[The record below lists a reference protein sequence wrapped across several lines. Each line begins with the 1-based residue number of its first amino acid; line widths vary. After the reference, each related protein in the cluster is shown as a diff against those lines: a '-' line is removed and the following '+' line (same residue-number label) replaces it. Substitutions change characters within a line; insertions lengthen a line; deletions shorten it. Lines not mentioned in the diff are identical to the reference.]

1 MDHTHP
7 LVTGELER
15 IKRADAPLRER
26 SRCLTL
32 VRTKVSYRTL
42 HPEHLPQ
49 VLPLSDPCLSLTLPA
64 GGGGAWVARLAFWA
78 HLWSP
83 DRDGLGP
90 LVVRAHT
97 WTLQKALS
105 RSFSRSVWYAWSTA
119 IVCNEATIWPAAAY
133 ALPFKQDSG
142 LRWQGGSLERGCLAH
157 SEISWLSS
165 LAQGASPH
173 SHFHAPQCQHN

>member
-1 MDHTHP
+1 MDRTHP
-7 LVTGELER
+7 LVAGELER

-49 VLPLSDPCLSLTLPA
+49 VLPLSDPCLSLALPA

-90 LVVRAHT
+90 WLFGLIPGLYRKPYQVFQQISLVRLKHRHSVQQSDDL
-97 WTLQKALS
+97 TLLLHMPCHLS
-105 RSFSRSVWYAWSTA
+105 K
-119 IVCNEATIWPAAAY
+119 I
-133 ALPFKQDSG
+133 QG
-142 LRWQGGSLERGCLAH
+142 LRLQGGSLERGCLAH

-173 SHFHAPQCQHN
+173 STFHAPQCQHN

>member
-7 LVTGELER
+7 LVIGELER

-97 WTLQKALS
+97 WTLQKALT
-105 RSFSRSVWYAWSTA
+105 RSFSRSIWYAWSTA
-119 IVCNEATIWPAAAY
+119 IVCNEAKIWPAAAY

-142 LRWQGGSLERGCLAH
+142 GLDGKEGALREDV
-157 SEISWLSS
+157 
-165 LAQGASPH
+165 SPT
-173 SHFHAPQCQHN
+173 AR

>member
-42 HPEHLPQ
+42 HPEHLPN
-49 VLPLSDPCLSLTLPA
+49 
-64 GGGGAWVARLAFWA
+64 
-78 HLWSP
+78 
-83 DRDGLGP
+83 RDGLGP

-119 IVCNEATIWPAAAY
+119 IVCKKRRSYLLLHMPCHLSKI
-133 ALPFKQDSG
+133 QG